1 MRIHADDFGICKQQA
16 EAILE
21 LNSSWNS
28 KGTLNSISIFANSPY
43 FIDSCKLIQP
53 FVQRNEI
60 ALSLHINLVEGPSS
74 CADANTIPI
83 LVDKRGMFKNNFATL
98 LLLSLSPY
106 RKQLY
111 RAIVKECSAQINRYL
126 KVFPEQRTK
135 LSLDTHQHV
144 HAIPLVL
151 DALLASVSACQ
162 ANLVRMRI
170 PTENLSVYK
179 NAGILSEVS
188 WQNRLK
194 IRVINFLCR
203 KAPEKIPSSCSIPL
217 FCGVGLSGK
226 MYKINQLLIDAL
238 NHKAPQ
244 AGKELELLFH
254 PVSVPIHQCLD
265 PHNKP
270 FARAC
275 ASVDR
280 DEEAQKLLEIRIT

>member
-1 MRIHADDFGICKQQA
+1 MRIHADDFGICEQQA
-16 EAILE
+16 KAILN
-21 LNSSWNS
+21 LSSSRNG

-194 IRVINFLCR
+194 IRVINFLCK
-203 KAPEKIPSSCSIPL
+203 KAPEKIPSTCSIPL

-226 MYKINQLLIDAL
+226 MYKINQLLIDEL
-238 NHKAPQ
+238 NHKATQ
-244 AGKELELLFH
+244 EEKDLELLFH

-275 ASVDR
+275 ASIDR
-280 DEEAQKLLEIRIT
+280 DKEAQKLLEIRVT

>member
-1 MRIHADDFGICKQQA
+1 MRIHADDFGICEQQA
-16 EAILE
+16 KAILN
-21 LNSSWNS
+21 LSSSRNG

-111 RAIVKECSAQINRYL
+111 RAIVKECSAQIDRYL

-194 IRVINFLCR
+194 IRVINFLCK

-226 MYKINQLLIDAL
+226 MYKINQLLIDEL
-238 NHKAPQ
+238 NHKATQ
-244 AGKELELLFH
+244 EGKDLELLFH

-275 ASVDR
+275 ASLDR
-280 DEEAQKLLEIRIT
+280 DKEAQKLLEIRIT

>member
-226 MYKINQLLIDAL
+226 MYKINQLLIDEL
-238 NHKAPQ
+238 NHKATQ

-280 DEEAQKLLEIRIT
+280 DKEAQKLLEIRIT

>member
-1 MRIHADDFGICKQQA
+1 MRIHADDFGICEQQA
-16 EAILE
+16 KAILN
-21 LNSSWNS
+21 LSSSRNG

-83 LVDKRGMFKNNFATL
+83 LVDKRGMFRNNFATL

-162 ANLVRMRI
+162 ANLVRIRI

-194 IRVINFLCR
+194 IRVINFLCK
-203 KAPEKIPSSCSIPL
+203 KAPEKIPSTCSIPL

-226 MYKINQLLIDAL
+226 MYKINQLLIDEL
-238 NHKAPQ
+238 NHKATQ
-244 AGKELELLFH
+244 EGKDLELLFH

-270 FARAC
+270 FARTC
-275 ASVDR
+275 ASIDR
-280 DEEAQKLLEIRIT
+280 DKEAQKLLEIRIT

>member
-1 MRIHADDFGICKQQA
+1 MRIHADDFGICEQQA
-16 EAILE
+16 KAILN
-21 LNSSWNS
+21 LSSSRNG
-28 KGTLNSISIFANSPY
+28 KGTLNSISIFTNSPY

-194 IRVINFLCR
+194 IRVINFLCK
-203 KAPEKIPSSCSIPL
+203 KAPEKIPSTCSIPL

-226 MYKINQLLIDAL
+226 MYKINQLLIDEL
-238 NHKAPQ
+238 NHKATQ
-244 AGKELELLFH
+244 EGKDLELLFH

-280 DEEAQKLLEIRIT
+280 DKETQKLLEIRIT

>member
-1 MRIHADDFGICKQQA
+1 MRIHADDFGICEQQA
-16 EAILE
+16 KAILN
-21 LNSSWNS
+21 LSSSRNG

-194 IRVINFLCR
+194 IRVINFLCK
-203 KAPEKIPSSCSIPL
+203 KAPEKIPSTCSIPL

-226 MYKINQLLIDAL
+226 MYKINQLLIDEL
-238 NHKAPQ
+238 NHKATQ
-244 AGKELELLFH
+244 EGKDLELLFH

-270 FARAC
+270 FAHAC
-275 ASVDR
+275 ASIDR
-280 DEEAQKLLEIRIT
+280 DKEAQKLLEIRIT

>member
-98 LLLSLSPY
+98 LLFSLSPY

-226 MYKINQLLIDAL
+226 MYKINQLLIDEL
-238 NHKAPQ
+238 NHKATQ

>member
-1 MRIHADDFGICKQQA
+1 MRIHADDFGICEQQA
-16 EAILE
+16 KAILN
-21 LNSSWNS
+21 LSSSRND
-28 KGTLNSISIFANSPY
+28 KGTLNSISIFTNSPY

-194 IRVINFLCR
+194 IRVINFLCK
-203 KAPEKIPSSCSIPL
+203 KAPEKIPSTCSIPL

-226 MYKINQLLIDAL
+226 MYKINQLLIDEL
-238 NHKAPQ
+238 NHKATQ
-244 AGKELELLFH
+244 EGKDLELLFH

-275 ASVDR
+275 ASIDR
-280 DEEAQKLLEIRIT
+280 DKEAQKLLEIRIT

>member
-1 MRIHADDFGICKQQA
+1 MRIHADDFGICEQQA
-16 EAILE
+16 KAILN
-21 LNSSWNS
+21 LSSSRNG

-43 FIDSCKLIQP
+43 FLDSCKLIQP

-111 RAIVKECSAQINRYL
+111 RAIVKECSAQINHYL
-126 KVFPEQRTK
+126 KVFPEQLTK

-179 NAGILSEVS
+179 NAGILSEIS

-194 IRVINFLCR
+194 IRVINFLCK
-203 KAPEKIPSSCSIPL
+203 KAPEKIPSTCSIPL

-226 MYKINQLLIDAL
+226 MYKINQLLIDEL
-238 NHKAPQ
+238 NHKATQ
-244 AGKELELLFH
+244 EGKDLELLFH

-275 ASVDR
+275 ASIDR
-280 DEEAQKLLEIRIT
+280 DKEAQKLLEIRIT

>member
-1 MRIHADDFGICKQQA
+1 MRIHADDFGICEQQA
-16 EAILE
+16 KAILN
-21 LNSSWNS
+21 LSSSRNG
-28 KGTLNSISIFANSPY
+28 KGTLNSISIFTNSPY

-151 DALLASVSACQ
+151 DALLTSVSACQ

-194 IRVINFLCR
+194 IRVINFLCK
-203 KAPEKIPSSCSIPL
+203 KAPEKIPSTCSIPL

-226 MYKINQLLIDAL
+226 MYKINQLLIDEL
-238 NHKAPQ
+238 NHKATQ
-244 AGKELELLFH
+244 EGKDLELLFH

-280 DEEAQKLLEIRIT
+280 DKEAQKLLEIRIT

>member
-1 MRIHADDFGICKQQA
+1 MRIHADDFGICEQQA
-16 EAILE
+16 KAILN
-21 LNSSWNS
+21 LSSSRNG

-194 IRVINFLCR
+194 IRVINFLCK
-203 KAPEKIPSSCSIPL
+203 KAPEKIPSTCPIPL

-226 MYKINQLLIDAL
+226 MYKINQLLIDEL
-238 NHKAPQ
+238 NHKATQ
-244 AGKELELLFH
+244 EGKDLELLFH

-275 ASVDR
+275 ASIDR
-280 DEEAQKLLEIRIT
+280 DKEAQKLLEIRIT

>member
-21 LNSSWNS
+21 LNSSCNS

-226 MYKINQLLIDAL
+226 MYKINQLLIDEL
-238 NHKAPQ
+238 NHKATQ

>member
-28 KGTLNSISIFANSPY
+28 KGTLNSISIFANSPC
-43 FIDSCKLIQP
+43 FIESCKLIQP
-53 FVQRNEI
+53 FMQRNEI
-60 ALSLHINLVEGPSS
+60 VLSLHINLVEGSP
-74 CADANTIPI
+74 CTDVDTIPI
-83 LVDKRGMFKNNFATL
+83 LVNKRGTFKNNFATL
-98 LLLSLSPY
+98 LLFSLSPY

-111 RAIVKECSAQINRYL
+111 RAIVKECTAQINRYL
-126 KVFPEQRTK
+126 EVFPEQRAK

-151 DALLASVSACQ
+151 DAILASVSACH
-162 ANLVRMRI
+162 ANITRMRI
-170 PTENLSVYK
+170 PTEDLSVYR
-179 NAGILSEVS
+179 NASILSEVS

-194 IRVINFLCR
+194 IQVINFLCR

-226 MYKINQLLIDAL
+226 MYKINQLLIDEL
-238 NHKAPQ
+238 NHKATQ

-280 DEEAQKLLEIRIT
+280 DKEAQKLLEIRIT

>member
-203 KAPEKIPSSCSIPL
+203 KAPEKIPFSCSIPL

-226 MYKINQLLIDAL
+226 MYKINQLLIDEL
-238 NHKAPQ
+238 NHKATQ

-280 DEEAQKLLEIRIT
+280 DKEAQKLLEIRIT

>member
-1 MRIHADDFGICKQQA
+1 MRIHADDFGICEQQA
-16 EAILE
+16 KAILN
-21 LNSSWNS
+21 LSSSRNG

-43 FIDSCKLIQP
+43 FIESSKLIQP
-53 FVQRNEI
+53 FVQRNKI
-60 ALSLHINLVEGPSS
+60 ALSLHVNLVEGPS
-74 CADANTIPI
+74 CADTNTIPI
-83 LVDKRGMFKNNFATL
+83 LVDKRGMFKNDFATL

-111 RAIVKECSAQINRYL
+111 RAIVKECSVQIDRYL

-188 WQNRLK
+188 RQNRLK
-194 IRVINFLCR
+194 IRVINFLCK

-226 MYKINQLLIDAL
+226 MYKINQLLIDEL
-238 NHKAPQ
+238 NHKATQ
-244 AGKELELLFH
+244 EGKDLELLFH

-275 ASVDR
+275 ASIDR
-280 DEEAQKLLEIRIT
+280 DKEAQKLLEIRIT

>member
-1 MRIHADDFGICKQQA
+1 MRIHADDFGICEQQA
-16 EAILE
+16 KAILN
-21 LNSSWNS
+21 LSSSRNG

-151 DALLASVSACQ
+151 DALLTSVSACQ

-194 IRVINFLCR
+194 IRVINFLCK
-203 KAPEKIPSSCSIPL
+203 KAPEKIPSTCSIPL

-226 MYKINQLLIDAL
+226 MYKINQLLIDEL
-238 NHKAPQ
+238 NHKATQ
-244 AGKELELLFH
+244 EGKDLELLFH

-275 ASVDR
+275 ASLDR
-280 DEEAQKLLEIRIT
+280 DKEAQKLLEIRIT

>member
-1 MRIHADDFGICKQQA
+1 MRIHADDFGICEQQA
-16 EAILE
+16 KAILN
-21 LNSSWNS
+21 LSSSRNG

-43 FIDSCKLIQP
+43 FIDFCKLIQP

-83 LVDKRGMFKNNFATL
+83 LVDKRGMFKNDFATL

-111 RAIVKECSAQINRYL
+111 RAIVKECSAQINHYL

-194 IRVINFLCR
+194 IRVINFLCK
-203 KAPEKIPSSCSIPL
+203 KAPEKIPSTCSIPL

-226 MYKINQLLIDAL
+226 MYKINQLLIDEL
-238 NHKAPQ
+238 NHKATQ
-244 AGKELELLFH
+244 EGKDLELLFH

-275 ASVDR
+275 ASIDR
-280 DEEAQKLLEIRIT
+280 DKEAQKLLEIRIT

>member
-1 MRIHADDFGICKQQA
+1 MRIHADDFGICEQQA
-16 EAILE
+16 KAILN
-21 LNSSWNS
+21 LSSSCNG
-28 KGTLNSISIFANSPY
+28 KGTLNSISIFTNSPY

-60 ALSLHINLVEGPSS
+60 SLSLHINLVEGPSS

-194 IRVINFLCR
+194 IRVINFLCK
-203 KAPEKIPSSCSIPL
+203 KAPEKIPSTCSIPL

-226 MYKINQLLIDAL
+226 MYKINQLLIDEL
-238 NHKAPQ
+238 NHKATQ
-244 AGKELELLFH
+244 EGKDLELLFH

-275 ASVDR
+275 ASIDR
-280 DEEAQKLLEIRIT
+280 DKEAQKLLEIRIT

>member
-1 MRIHADDFGICKQQA
+1 MRIHADDFGICEQQA
-16 EAILE
+16 KAILN
-21 LNSSWNS
+21 LSSSRNG
-28 KGTLNSISIFANSPY
+28 KGTLNSISIFTNSPY

-151 DALLASVSACQ
+151 DALLTSVSACQ

-194 IRVINFLCR
+194 IRVIDFLCK
-203 KAPEKIPSSCSIPL
+203 KAPEKIPSTCSIPL

-226 MYKINQLLIDAL
+226 MYKINQLLIDEL
-238 NHKAPQ
+238 NHKATQ

-280 DEEAQKLLEIRIT
+280 DKEAQKLLEIRIT

>member
-1 MRIHADDFGICKQQA
+1 
-16 EAILE
+16 
-21 LNSSWNS
+21 
-28 KGTLNSISIFANSPY
+28 
-43 FIDSCKLIQP
+43 
-53 FVQRNEI
+53 
-60 ALSLHINLVEGPSS
+60 
-74 CADANTIPI
+74 
-83 LVDKRGMFKNNFATL
+83 
-98 LLLSLSPY
+98 
-106 RKQLY
+106 
-111 RAIVKECSAQINRYL
+111 
-126 KVFPEQRTK
+126 
-135 LSLDTHQHV
+135 
-144 HAIPLVL
+144 
-151 DALLASVSACQ
+151 
-162 ANLVRMRI
+162 MRI

-226 MYKINQLLIDAL
+226 MYKINQLLIDEL
-238 NHKAPQ
+238 NHKATQ

>member
-1 MRIHADDFGICKQQA
+1 MRIHADDFGICEQQA
-16 EAILE
+16 KAILN
-21 LNSSWNS
+21 LSSSRNG
-28 KGTLNSISIFANSPY
+28 KGTLNSISIFTNSPY

-194 IRVINFLCR
+194 IRVINFLCK
-203 KAPEKIPSSCSIPL
+203 KAPEKIPSTCSIPL

-226 MYKINQLLIDAL
+226 MYKINQLLIDEL
-238 NHKAPQ
+238 NHKATQ
-244 AGKELELLFH
+244 EGKDLELLFH

-275 ASVDR
+275 ASIDR
-280 DEEAQKLLEIRIT
+280 DKEAQKLLEIRIT

>member
-1 MRIHADDFGICKQQA
+1 MRIHADDFGICEQQA
-16 EAILE
+16 KAILN
-21 LNSSWNS
+21 LSSSRNG
-28 KGTLNSISIFANSPY
+28 KGTLNSISIFTNSPY

-194 IRVINFLCR
+194 IRVINFLCK
-203 KAPEKIPSSCSIPL
+203 KAPEKIPSTCSIPL

-226 MYKINQLLIDAL
+226 MYKINQLLIDEL
-238 NHKAPQ
+238 NHKATQ
-244 AGKELELLFH
+244 EGKDLELLFH

-270 FARAC
+270 FARVC
-275 ASVDR
+275 ASIDR
-280 DEEAQKLLEIRIT
+280 DKEAQKLLEIRIT